1 MSLTDIELIMSSKTK
16 LINIELI
23 MSLTDIELTMSL
35 TDIELTMSSKTT
47 LINIK
52 LNNEFNRH

>member
-1 MSLTDIELIMSSKTK
+1 MRIKLIF
-16 LINIELI
+16 LINIELT

-35 TDIELTMSSKTT
+35 TDIG
-47 LINIK
+47 

>member
-1 MSLTDIELIMSSKTK
+1 
-16 LINIELI
+16 

-35 TDIELTMSSKTT
+35 TDIELTMSSKTK
-47 LINIK
+47 LINIG